1 MINIAVM
8 IQQMNKS
15 YKQYYVEASQYFT
28 DKNQQFISRAEKI
41 ERFHKLFE
49 FLCG

>member
-28 DKNQQFISRAEKI
+28 DKNQHIYFKSRKNRKIS
-41 ERFHKLFE
+41 
-49 FLCG
+49 